1 MSATVDPAS
10 LRDRVVVV
18 TGAGGGIG
26 AAVAAVARQLGAH
39 VVRLDRKSGP
49 DVRAL
54 DVTDERAWADLATDL
69 RAETGRVD
77 GVVTCAGITRR
88 ARAADLDATALREVL
103 DVNVVGTHLAVRS
116 LLPLMPAGAG
126 VVMIGSLAARTGHY
140 PAAYTAS
147 KWAVRGL
154 AHATALDL
162 GPRGVRVNVVHPGFV
177 DTQMTRSAAPAF
189 RAASTAATSLGRIG
203 GADEVAGVVAFL
215 LSPAAA
221 YVHGAEIDVDGGA
234 ASQAG
239 AKPIADAMRPAPTP
253 IDHPTSPT
261 DGES

>member
-1 MSATVDPAS
+1 MSEQGRLAG
-10 LRDRVVVV
+10 RVVVV
-18 TGAGGGIG
+18 TGAARGLG
-26 AAVAAVARQLGAH
+26 AAVAQRARALGAR
-39 VVRLDRKSGP
+39 VVGLDRAPAPG
-49 DVRAL
+49 VREL
-54 DVTDERAWADLATDL
+54 DVTDEGAWADLAADL
-69 RAETGRVD
+69 RAEPGRVD

-88 ARAADLDATALREVL
+88 ARAADLDAADLREVL

-116 LLPLMPAGAG
+116 LLPLLPVGG
-126 VVMIGSLAARTGHY
+126 SVVMIGSLAARTGHY

-177 DTQMTRSAAPAF
+177 DTEMTRSAAPAF
-189 RAASTAATSLGRIG
+189 RAASTDAAPLGRVG
-203 GADEVAGVVAFL
+203 RAAEVADAVAFL
-215 LSPAAA
+215 LSDEAS
-221 YVHGAEIDVDGGA
+221 YVHGAELDVDGGA

-239 AKPIADAMRPAPTP
+239 AKPIADAMRLASTTP
-253 IDHPTSPT
+253 DHPTPPT